1 MSFSIYRYAGLFAC
15 LFIFTA
21 WTPAVYSKGQPPQEV
36 ELQQLAAI
44 VNQALDSNPEIQ
56 AAKAA
61 VGTAQARLTGAGL
74 PLNNPELEVEAERTD
89 ISTYT
94 LGISQTIDWYNKQD
108 AMEQAVRAE
117 LNVARAQV
125 TALNLVKSA
134 ELLKAIGGIATH
146 HEITTLS
153 RRRAGILERFSRL
166 AEQRHAAGDI
176 PQVELELARLS
187 LTEAVM
193 LHAGAGSEFIQVK
206 SDYFSLS
213 GLTLDNNIQIP
224 DQLPAGLSSTL
235 NEETL
240 VRNHP
245 QVQVAQLMTQ
255 ASRQHI
261 HAVDQERKADP
272 TLGLRAGRE
281 ESENL
286 LALTFSIPLQVRND
300 FQSSVNAAQAEAL
313 SAEQEA
319 QQTYRNL
326 ITRLRSA
333 RERYLLVA
341 DAWSLWVSHGR
352 TSLHQRIDLLEAL
365 WQAGE
370 MSTTDYLLQVQ
381 QTLDTQ
387 IAGVRLQGDL
397 WSTWVDWLSASG
409 TLDTWLSKTSEEE

>member
-1 MSFSIYRYAGLFAC
+1 MSFPICRHAGLFAC
-15 LFIFTA
+15 LLTLTA
-21 WTPAVYSKGQPPQEV
+21 WTPAANSKGQPPKDVEV
-36 ELQQLAAI
+36 QQLAAI
-44 VNQALDSNPEIQ
+44 VNHALDSNPEIQ

-61 VGTAQARLTGAGL
+61 VGAAEARLTGAGL
-74 PLNNPELEVEAERTD
+74 PLNNPELEMEAEHTD

-94 LGISQTIDWYNKQD
+94 LGISQTVDWYNKQD

-146 HEITTLS
+146 QEITTLS
-153 RRRAGILERFSRL
+153 SRRTGILERFSQL

-193 LHAGAGSEFIQVK
+193 LYAGTGSKLIQVK

-213 GLTLDNNIQIP
+213 GQTLGDNIQLP
-224 DQLPAGLSSTL
+224 DQLPASLSSTL

-272 TLGLRAGRE
+272 TFGLRAGRE

-286 LALTFSIPLQVRND
+286 LALTFTIPLQVRND
-300 FQSSVNAAQAEAL
+300 FQSSVNAVQAEAL

-326 ITRLRSA
+326 FTQLRSA
-333 RERYLLVA
+333 RQRYRLVSN
-341 DAWSLWVSHGR
+341 AWSLWVSHGR
-352 TSLHQRIDLLEAL
+352 TSLHQRIDLLETL

-409 TLDTWLSKTSEEE
+409 TLDTWLNKTSEEQ

>member
-1 MSFSIYRYAGLFAC
+1 MSFSIYRHAGLFAC

-21 WTPAVYSKGQPPQEV
+21 WTPAVHSKGQPPQEV
-36 ELQQLAAI
+36 EVQQLAAI
-44 VNQALDSNPEIQ
+44 VNHALESNPEIQ

-61 VGTAQARLTGAGL
+61 VGTAHARLTGAGL
-74 PLNNPELEVEAERTD
+74 PLNNPELEMEAEHTD
-89 ISTYT
+89 IGTYT

-108 AMEQAVRAE
+108 AMEQAMRAE
-117 LNVARAQV
+117 LNVAQAQV

-146 HEITTLS
+146 HEIATLS
-153 RRRAGILERFSRL
+153 RRRTGILERFSQL
-166 AEQRHAAGDI
+166 AEKRHAAGDI

-193 LHAGAGSEFIQVK
+193 LHAGTGSELIQVK

-213 GLTLDNNIQIP
+213 GQTLDDKIQLP
-224 DQLPAGLSSTL
+224 DQLPASLSSTL

-245 QVQVAQLMTQ
+245 QVQVAQLMMQ

-272 TLGLRAGRE
+272 TFSLRAGRE

-326 ITRLRSA
+326 LTRLRSA

-409 TLDTWLSKTSEEE
+409 TLDTWLSKALEEQ

>member
-1 MSFSIYRYAGLFAC
+1 M
-15 LFIFTA
+15 
-21 WTPAVYSKGQPPQEV
+21 

>member
-1 MSFSIYRYAGLFAC
+1 MSFSICRHAGLFAC
-15 LFIFTA
+15 LLTFTV
-21 WTPAVYSKGQPPQEV
+21 WTPAANAKGQPPQDV
-36 ELQQLAAI
+36 EAQQLSAI
-44 VNQALDSNPEIQ
+44 VYHALESNPEIQ

-61 VGTAQARLTGAGL
+61 VNAAQARLAGAGL
-74 PLNNPELEVEAERTD
+74 PLNNPELELEAERTD

-108 AMEQAVRAE
+108 AMEQAVQAE
-117 LNVARAQV
+117 LNVARTEV

-134 ELLKAIGGIATH
+134 ALLKAIGGIATH
-146 HEITTLS
+146 REITTLS
-153 RRRAGILERFSRL
+153 RRRTGILERFSQL

-187 LTEAVM
+187 LAEAVM
-193 LHAGAGSEFIQVK
+193 LHAGTGSELIQAK

-213 GLTLDNNIQIP
+213 GQTLNDNIRLP
-224 DQLPAGLSSTL
+224 EQLPASLSSTL
-235 NEETL
+235 DEEAL

-245 QVQVAQLMTQ
+245 QVQVALLMAQ
-255 ASRQHI
+255 ASRQQI

-272 TLGLRAGRE
+272 TFGLRAGRE

-286 LALTFSIPLQVRND
+286 LALTFSIPLQLRNN

-313 SAEQEA
+313 AAEQEA
-319 QQTYRNL
+319 RQTYRNL
-326 ITRLRSA
+326 LIRLRSA
-333 RERYLLVA
+333 REHYLLVA
-341 DAWSLWVSHGR
+341 NAWSLWVSHGR
-352 TSLHQRIDLLEAL
+352 SSLHQHIDLLEAL

-397 WSTWVDWLSASG
+397 WSTWIDWLGASG
-409 TLDTWLSKTSEEE
+409 TLNAWLNKTSEEQ

>member
-1 MSFSIYRYAGLFAC
+1 MSFPICRHAGLFAC

-21 WTPAVYSKGQPPQEV
+21 WTPAVHSKGQLPQEV
-36 ELQQLAAI
+36 EVQQLAAI
-44 VNQALDSNPEIQ
+44 VNHALESNPEIE

-61 VGTAQARLTGAGL
+61 VDAAQARLTGAGL
-74 PLNNPELEVEAERTD
+74 PLNNPELEMEAEHTD

-108 AMEQAVRAE
+108 AMEQALRAE
-117 LNVARAQV
+117 LNVARTEV

-146 HEITTLS
+146 REITTLS
-153 RRRAGILERFSRL
+153 RRRTGILERFSQL

-187 LTEAVM
+187 LAEAVM
-193 LHAGAGSEFIQVK
+193 QHAANGSELIQAK

-213 GLTLDNNIQIP
+213 GQTLDGNIKLP
-224 DQLPAGLSSTL
+224 DRLPARPSSTL
-235 NEETL
+235 DEEAL

-255 ASRQHI
+255 ATRQQI

-272 TLGLRAGRE
+272 TFGLRAGRE
-281 ESENL
+281 DRENL
-286 LALTFSIPLQVRND
+286 LALTFSIPLQVRNA

-313 SAEQEA
+313 AAEQA
-319 QQTYRNL
+319 SQQTYRNL
-326 ITRLRSA
+326 LTRLRSA

-352 TSLHQRIDLLEAL
+352 SSLLQRIDLLEAL

-397 WSTWVDWLSASG
+397 WGTWVDWLSASG
-409 TLDTWLSKTSEEE
+409 TLDTWLNKTSEEQ